1 MNNQV
6 SAKSNNSNNSQSS
19 DRKTMS
25 GGKFDLSM
33 QADLFDTL
41 KRLRFNGELVLRKP
55 QGDRWT
61 IYLHLGCA
69 VFATGGNHPVKRW
82 NRTLTTCLP
91 ELATDLSMEQ
101 SELSNIA
108 PAACN
113 RCWQYQLLYSWVKQG
128 KISRQQAT
136 KIIWST
142 LVEVM
147 FDITQTGNIDYEL
160 QPSKSSSNGII
171 LIDGSRIIAE
181 VKRQWLSWQAA
192 KATDYSP
199 NLAPIIRQPEQLQ
212 QNTSATVFEMLNQ
225 LLNGQQTLRDLAL
238 EMKRDTL
245 SVTRSLLPYLQS
257 GLVELINIPD
267 LPEPVLGPSA
277 DLRIQSPLIA
287 CVDDS
292 SLICN
297 SLEKFMTA
305 AGYRFVGINDPL
317 KAFSMLL
324 ALKPDLIF
332 LDLMM
337 PNINGYELCD
347 KLRRIS
353 VFRNTPIII
362 LTGND
367 GVIDRVKTKL
377 VGASDFL
384 SKSNVDTQAVKE
396 TLQKHLRHCTLSQ
409 LNSSNSSDSSS
420 FEAPP
425 DTFNYAI
432 AS

>member
-6 SAKSNNSNNSQSS
+6 SAKSITSQAIDS
-19 DRKTMS
+19 KILS
-25 GGKFDLSM
+25 GNKFDLPM
-33 QADLFDTL
+33 QGELFDTL
-41 KRLRFNGELVLRKP
+41 KQLRFNGELVL
-55 QGDRWT
+55 QEAEGEHWT
-61 IYLHLGCA
+61 IYLHLGHV
-69 VFATGGNHPVKRW
+69 VFATGGTHPVKRW
-82 NRTLTTCLP
+82 QRNLTTYLP
-91 ELATDLSMEQ
+91 ELAVDFSHEQ

-108 PAACN
+108 SEDYN

-128 KISRQQAT
+128 KITRQQAT

-142 LVEVM
+142 IVEVL
-147 FDITQTGNIDYEL
+147 FDVTQLGHITYEL
-160 QPSKSSSNGII
+160 KPGQSSAQGIV
-171 LIDGSRIIAE
+171 LIDGSRIVAE

-192 KATDYSP
+192 KATDHNP
-199 NLAPIIRQPEQLQ
+199 NLAPIIRQPEELQ
-212 QNTSATVFEMLNQ
+212 QNTSTTVFEMLTQ

-238 EMKRDTL
+238 EMNRNAL
-245 SVTRSLLPYLQS
+245 SVTNSLLPYLQS

-267 LPEPVLGPSA
+267 LPEPVLSTSA
-277 DLRIQSPLIA
+277 DTCIQSPLIA

-292 SLICN
+292 PLICS
-297 SLEKFMTA
+297 SLEKFMTG

-317 KAFSMLL
+317 KAFSILL

-384 SKSNVDTQAVKE
+384 SKVNVDRQIVEKTMN
-396 TLQKHLRHCTLSQ
+396 KHLRHCTLSQ
-409 LNSSNSSDSSS
+409 LALSNSSEISHKTSQK
-420 FEAPP
+420 
-425 DTFNYAI
+425 I
-432 AS
+432 A